1 MTKKLKGGISML
13 EKKELTFV
21 VFILHAFGQHWNMT
35 TPEVY
40 DILNST
46 GILDD
51 YIIRCYD
58 VLHTL
63 GKEYLV
69 EDITEFVREK
79 GIEV

>member
-1 MTKKLKGGISML
+1 ML

-21 VFILHAFGQHWNMT
+21 VFILYALGQHWNMT

-51 YIIRCYD
+51 YIIKCYD

-79 GIEV
+79 GKDV

>member
-1 MTKKLKGGISML
+1 MVYLML
-13 EKKELTFV
+13 EKKGLTFV
-21 VFILHAFGQHWNMT
+21 VFILHALGQHWNMT

-51 YIIRCYD
+51 YIIKCYD

-79 GIEV
+79 GIDV

>member
-1 MTKKLKGGISML
+1 ML

-21 VFILHAFGQHWNMT
+21 VFILHALGQHWNMT

-51 YIIRCYD
+51 YIIKCYD

-79 GIEV
+79 GIDV